1 MNYHLRYCPLKHFSI
16 FTTVRNSRE
25 FCTGITTTW
34 SKNNTTISIEQ
45 WWLHHVNDRVKNLAF
60 RRSFRTTCFCCKK
73 TRSSDNWFRIIVFW
87 GDFDNPVDKKK
98 LDHSKWWG
106 STLTCQATTWLTST
120 SCPLR
125 KSGVVILLLSKQE
138 KVSGFR
144 NMEFWAKAEW
154 TGGAEKSTECNWKKQ
169 PFLGVFLKSCNVCF
183 PFSLSR
189 VDYLSRCSLESLP
202 VCLSPEEG
210 QCQPVCPKVLVK
222 CKSSNIQHEHVG
234 EWFEFLRQI
243 PFVNIA
249 LIVWSQ
255 L

>member
-1 MNYHLRYCPLKHFSI
+1 MSATPSPALMGLEPAWGNQLNMSEWLDPQGHAESDAQ
-16 FTTVRNSRE
+16 S
-25 FCTGITTTW
+25 TGGLWTTTG
-34 SKNNTTISIEQ
+34 T
-45 WWLHHVNDRVKNLAF
+45 L
-60 RRSFRTTCFCCKK
+60 
-73 TRSSDNWFRIIVFW
+73 
-87 GDFDNPVDKKK
+87 G
-98 LDHSKWWG
+98 WG

-138 KVSGFR
+138 KVTGFR

-169 PFLGVFLKSCNVCF
+169 PFLGVFFKKLQCVFSIFTFSNWLFKPVQPWIF
-183 PFSLSR
+183 ASLSFTWR
-189 VDYLSRCSLESLP
+189 GTVSI
-202 VCLSPEEG
+202 
-210 QCQPVCPKVLVK
+210 QPVCPKVLVK
-222 CKSSNIQHEHVG
+222 CKSSNIQHENVG

-249 LIVWSQ
+249 ITVWSQ